1 MKVYA
6 HWDGDPQFTLIAV
19 VADRAAATSAGGT
32 SCVRTAAELIARFA
46 SAFNAKHPSHAPLS
60 PSLLSLHKSRGQV
73 VGGST
78 ALSKAVQDLDDLFP
92 APPASAIPSAP
103 AKHLSSSSRVPSV
116 APVTPVPSAS
126 AATTQ
131 RTTAASLAQVRL
143 CTRLSAVPFTLLSLL
158 HLCLTS
164 HPLHMPAAPP
174 HPRLPLLQAP
184 VPPHSRTTSEPSLHP
199 CLIFSCSLPFSTL
212 RTSPLSLPVAPRAAA
227 GAPCSTAAAAGAEEG
242 PVPGTMAAG
251 VWGTEGM
258 GGWHLEGGV
267 RGARGNRR
275 PPACAMLLC
284 HACSLVHFPGH
295 AMLLANE
302 LLAVAPNLKLAYR
315 ALAAMHMAISRHDRA
330 LPVLQAAVAAHPAD
344 PLLHLRLAQ
353 ATLHVQQPTE
363 ALPLADRAL
372 SLATKQGWPQ
382 QSKRRGAGKG
392 GRGGGMVGVLGSK
405 QSAAQMM
412 RRARVSGQQAAEM
425 FGLPENEE
433 EEDDDDEEG
442 DGGKGGKG
450 GGRKGGGAGGAW
462 DVDSPYAGDPHGDV
476 SLDDIKVECGRALL
490 QAGAVDV
497 AAAVVA
503 GVLQGDEHH
512 EGALLL
518 YGDVLLQ
525 QRKAQAG
532 THTPQGNSTERP
544 EGSGAEREVRG
555 ETEGGRMHEEEEAM
569 KAYLRVLLAHPQQS
583 TARAKIAHVL
593 QHHASARR
601 LLLSQ
606 LRAGAGAPADTARAL
621 VFFASACKD
630 HSALDAACEFM
641 QVAVALAPGS
651 SSHVL
656 ALLHLHEVMLN
667 GCAALHLAR
676 SFCEA
681 RPGFR
686 LGPITLGSVL
696 PFLLGLP
703 IHPGSCEDASPCPH
717 ERGVQL
723 EFLRRWDGGGAQEGG
738 GDELGAGSARVASRG
753 AERNGADSKGDSGG
767 GGEGGEVAGVGMG
780 KEEYNPEQLDILAL
794 LMTTVKA
801 LFLGG
806 AVQRAKA
813 VGALVERARLASAT
827 PLHQT
832 LIRNEAAYFGCAFQ
846 LLTQY
851 PIPHSLSDNAPE
863 PLFLAGDSHCMAAA
877 WRVVQL
883 RGRPRLLCP
892 VLITGLKAWHLRPES
907 TFFPK
912 ASFHRAMQRVPK
924 GSEVVVLF
932 GEIDCREGILISVD
946 RTKYKDVEEGVQVT
960 VDIYIA
966 VLLALIAAR
975 AFEIFVHPVPSVILE
990 TRPLARIY
998 NATLRRRCLA
1008 AAATAAAGGR
1018 LHMLD
1023 FFNGL
1028 LTDDQESLRRE
1039 FEFDGT
1045 HMSPLYPFGPHTYHH
1060 TYVAQQQCLAKQQS
1074 ARRLAAKVA
1083 RGEVV
1088 AEEGEGGGAAD
1099 GGDEEEE
1106 EEEEEEEKEGG
1117 GGEEGREGEEVDG
1130 KEEAGFERQNER
1142 LLSLGRTPAA
1152 APVVLHY
1159 DSGSL
1164 ETFVTVTT
1172 DFGTHE
1178 DEGRAASEE
1187 EEEGEEEGGA
1197 VRNGLGRVGGVKAHG
1212 HSEGGGGKKGGGER
1226 KSTALQIAKGSCRKK
1241 GKSGGRQQI
1250 RRRKK
1255 SGEKGKDLKRKK
1267 RHGK

>member
-32 SCVRTAAELIARFA
+32 SGVRTAAELIARFA
-46 SAFNAKHPSHAPLS
+46 SAFNAKNPSHAPLS
-60 PSLLSLHKSRGQV
+60 PALLSLHKSRGQEV
-73 VGGST
+73 AGST
-78 ALSKAVQDLDDLFP
+78 ALSKAVQDLDDLFIRHKPPPHKPSPTQQQQQGAENGEKSPVQPPCHGAATAPSVGPPTRSPPPSQTTAPAP
-92 APPASAIPSAP
+92 APPAASIPSAS
-103 AKHLSSSSRVPSV
+103 AKHLSSSSPAPSV
-116 APVTPVPSAS
+116 PAVTSVSSSP

-131 RTTAASLAQVRL
+131 RTTAASHAQSPLSMPLVR
-143 CTRLSAVPFTLLSLL
+143 
-158 HLCLTS
+158 H
-164 HPLHMPAAPP
+164 AAQQ
-174 HPRLPLLQAP
+174 LLQAQ
-184 VPPHSRTTSEPSLHP
+184 RKGQY
-199 CLIFSCSLPFSTL
+199 
-212 RTSPLSLPVAPRAAA
+212 R
-227 GAPCSTAAAAGAEEG
+227 
-242 PVPGTMAAG
+242 
-251 VWGTEGM
+251 
-258 GGWHLEGGV
+258 
-267 RGARGNRR
+267 
-275 PPACAMLLC
+275 
-284 HACSLVHFPGH
+284 H

-330 LPVLQAAVAAHPAD
+330 LPVLQAAIAAHPSD

-353 ATLHVQQPTE
+353 ATLHVQQPTD

-372 SLATKQGWPQ
+372 SLATKQGWLQ
-382 QSKRRGAGKG
+382 HSKRRGAGKG

-405 QSAAQMM
+405 QSAARMM

-425 FGLPENEE
+425 FGLPEDEE
-433 EEDDDDEEG
+433 EEEEEDEEG

-450 GGRKGGGAGGAW
+450 AGRKGGGAGGAW

-512 EGALLL
+512 EAALLL

-532 THTPQGNSTERP
+532 AHTPQENPAERP
-544 EGSGAEREVRG
+544 SGSGAEREVGGG
-555 ETEGGRMHEEEEAM
+555 EGEGGSVHEEEEAM
-569 KAYLRVLLAHPQQS
+569 KAYLRVLLAHPQHS

-606 LRAGAGAPADTARAL
+606 LQAGAGAPADTARAL

-630 HSALDAACEFM
+630 HSALEAACEFM

-696 PFLLGLP
+696 PFFEGLP
-703 IHPGSCEDASPCPH
+703 IHPGSCEDVSPCPH

-723 EFLRRWDGGGAQEGG
+723 EFLRRWDCGGAQEGV
-738 GDELGAGSARVASRG
+738 GDELGAGSAGVASRG
-753 AERNGADSKGDSGG
+753 AESNGADSKGGSGG

-780 KEEYNPEQLDILAL
+780 KEEYNSEQLDVLAL
-794 LMTTVKA
+794 LMTTGKA

-806 AVQRAKA
+806 AVRRAKA
-813 VGALVERARLASAT
+813 VGALVERVRLASAT

-832 LIRNEAAYFGCAFQ
+832 LIRNEAAYFG
-846 LLTQY
+846 LLFR
-851 PIPHSLSDNAPE
+851 PPSLPSLSAMCSAPSV
-863 PLFLAGDSHCMAAA
+863 PSSFPPCFPPSPRLFLACLLAAFLHRIACIVPLLHSIPPPASHSLPRALSHKHTFFPSLRPPFPPHCPSPGDSHCMAAA

-892 VLITGLKAWHLRPES
+892 LLITGLKAWHLRPQS

-912 ASFHRAMQRVPK
+912 ASFHRAMQRVPQ

-946 RTKYKDVEEGVQVT
+946 RTKYKDVEEGVEVT
-960 VDIYIA
+960 VNIYIS
-966 VLLALIAAR
+966 VLLSLITAR
-975 AFEIFVHPVPSVILE
+975 GFEIFVHPVPSVIPE
-990 TRPLARIY
+990 TRPLAHIY

-1008 AAATAAAGGR
+1008 AAATPAAGGR

-1023 FFNGL
+1023 FFNAL

-1045 HMSPLYPFGPHTYHH
+1045 HMSPLYVP
-1060 TYVAQQQCLAKQQS
+1060 L
-1074 ARRLAAKVA
+1074 L
-1083 RGEVV
+1083 
-1088 AEEGEGGGAAD
+1088 D
-1099 GGDEEEE
+1099 
-1106 EEEEEEEKEGG
+1106 KEFS
-1117 GGEEGREGEEVDG
+1117 RI
-1130 KEEAGFERQNER
+1130 
-1142 LLSLGRTPAA
+1142 A
-1152 APVVLHY
+1152 AP
-1159 DSGSL
+1159 
-1164 ETFVTVTT
+1164 
-1172 DFGTHE
+1172 
-1178 DEGRAASEE
+1178 
-1187 EEEGEEEGGA
+1187 
-1197 VRNGLGRVGGVKAHG
+1197 
-1212 HSEGGGGKKGGGER
+1212 
-1226 KSTALQIAKGSCRKK
+1226 
-1241 GKSGGRQQI
+1241 
-1250 RRRKK
+1250 
-1255 SGEKGKDLKRKK
+1255 
-1267 RHGK
+1267 

>member
-32 SCVRTAAELIARFA
+32 SAVRTAGELIARFA
-46 SAFNAKHPSHAPLS
+46 SAFNAKVCPCPCPCPSSFISHCHLMLSPHRPSLLPCSTPLVLRPTSVPMPLQPYLLAHSCRPCGMLTPSLSLLPSVSPRAPHTPPYYPTHPDPPHPHQHPSHAPLS
-60 PSLLSLHKSRGQV
+60 PSLLSLHKSRGQE

-78 ALSKAVQDLDDLFP
+78 ALSKAVQDLDDLFVRHKPPPHKPSPPQQQQQGAANSGKSPVQPPDHGAATAPTAGPPTRSPPSASQTTAPPP
-92 APPASAIPSAP
+92 APAPSIPSAF
-103 AKHLSSSSRVPSV
+103 AKHLSSSSPVTSVPSS
-116 APVTPVPSAS
+116 P

-131 RTTAASLAQVRL
+131 RTTAASHAQSPLALPLVR
-143 CTRLSAVPFTLLSLL
+143 
-158 HLCLTS
+158 H
-164 HPLHMPAAPP
+164 AAQQ
-174 HPRLPLLQAP
+174 LLQAQ
-184 VPPHSRTTSEPSLHP
+184 RK
-199 CLIFSCSLPFSTL
+199 
-212 RTSPLSLPVAPRAAA
+212 
-227 GAPCSTAAAAGAEEG
+227 GQYK
-242 PVPGTMAAG
+242 
-251 VWGTEGM
+251 
-258 GGWHLEGGV
+258 
-267 RGARGNRR
+267 
-275 PPACAMLLC
+275 
-284 HACSLVHFPGH
+284 H

-302 LLAVAPNLKLAYR
+302 LLAVVPNLKLAYR

-330 LPVLQAAVAAHPAD
+330 LPVLQAAVAAHPSD

-353 ATLHVQQPTE
+353 ATLHLQQPTE

-382 QSKRRGAGKG
+382 HSKRRGAGKG

-405 QSAAQMM
+405 QSAARMM

-425 FGLPENEE
+425 FGLPEDE
-433 EEDDDDEEG
+433 EEDDEEEG
-442 DGGKGGKG
+442 DGGKAGKG
-450 GGRKGGGAGGAW
+450 EGMKTGGAGGAW

-525 QRKAQAG
+525 QKKAQAG
-532 THTPQGNSTERP
+532 THTPQGNPAERP
-544 EGSGAEREVRG
+544 EGSGAKKEVGG
-555 ETEGGRMHEEEEAM
+555 EGEGGRMQEEEEAM
-569 KAYLRVLLAHPQQS
+569 KAYLRVLLAHPQHS

-696 PFLLGLP
+696 PFFEGLP
-703 IHPGSCEDASPCPH
+703 LHPGSCEDVSPCPH

-738 GDELGAGSARVASRG
+738 CDELGAGSAGVASRG
-753 AERNGADSKGDSGG
+753 AESNGADSKGDG

-780 KEEYNPEQLDILAL
+780 KEEYNSEQLDVLAL

-813 VGALVERARLASAT
+813 VGALVERARLASVT

-851 PIPHSLSDNAPE
+851 PIPHSLSDSAPK

-912 ASFHRAMQRVPK
+912 ASFHRAMQRVPQ

-946 RTKYKDVEEGVQVT
+946 RTKYKDVEEGVEVT

-966 VLLALIAAR
+966 VLLSLIAAR
-975 AFEIFVHPVPSVILE
+975 AFEIFVHPVPSVIPE

-998 NATLRRRCLA
+998 NATLRCRCLA
-1008 AAATAAAGGR
+1008 AAASPAAGGR

-1045 HMSPLYPFGPHTYHH
+1045 HMSPLYVP
-1060 TYVAQQQCLAKQQS
+1060 LLDKELS
-1074 ARRLAAKVA
+1074 RID
-1083 RGEVV
+1083 
-1088 AEEGEGGGAAD
+1088 AE
-1099 GGDEEEE
+1099 
-1106 EEEEEEEKEGG
+1106 
-1117 GGEEGREGEEVDG
+1117 
-1130 KEEAGFERQNER
+1130 
-1142 LLSLGRTPAA
+1142 
-1152 APVVLHY
+1152 
-1159 DSGSL
+1159 
-1164 ETFVTVTT
+1164 
-1172 DFGTHE
+1172 
-1178 DEGRAASEE
+1178 
-1187 EEEGEEEGGA
+1187 
-1197 VRNGLGRVGGVKAHG
+1197 
-1212 HSEGGGGKKGGGER
+1212 
-1226 KSTALQIAKGSCRKK
+1226 
-1241 GKSGGRQQI
+1241 
-1250 RRRKK
+1250 
-1255 SGEKGKDLKRKK
+1255 
-1267 RHGK
+1267 